1 MSMYGYSGSNY
12 DRFVENTNTS
22 TLHKMKETYWTTKQ
36 AVIKKLG
43 KKEDEH
49 VVASDSQL
57 DAKLEVFKAI
67 QRSSME
73 LLRVIEKYQDR
84 LCVVSQEEN
93 TMGRLLKAHSN
104 KDKTR
109 AGKMMAAVGK
119 AESNSA
125 QERLAL
131 HNPLRRLYQEVE
143 TFRYR
148 AVSDTL
154 VTINRMESARTEYRG
169 ALLWMKNVSEELDP
183 DMYKQLEKFRK
194 VQSQVRKTKSR
205 FDKLKLDVMQKV
217 DLLAASRCNMFSHV
231 LANYQTM
238 LLHYWEKTS
247 RTMSAVA
254 ESFKGYQY
262 YEFNMLRELTETSK
276 KLAQETSNKDGS
288 ERDTDDQDT
297 ASDEEGKQNQ
307 SRSHH
312 NLKQVKPAGTSG
324 TPSDPRSW
332 ANQPS
337 KSEAPWLKKDASDY
351 WKKASGLSSSRQ
363 DVTDAKGNYPTI
375 DDLLGLDNESDGL
388 CDEAEKCY
396 KNDGL
401 NYDRASTST
410 VYSYDQEGD
419 DQVTALKHYARR
431 GSDDDSLISVEGE
444 EGKDARDSA
453 AFDESLLSDLRLKAN
468 HQQRAKASDKDSE
481 FGPFM
486 NFTDDDILLKDD
498 DDDMDFTGKIMEA
511 AAKNKEV
518 QKADG
523 KERDLLT
530 DNPEQVDE
538 DVDKDDMTLLNE
550 ILNAPSTGEDEFAQE
565 WTAVF
570 GSGQNGMAPDV
581 IPQEQDASRQR
592 SEFMPSSLLDTQMS
606 SFTSAPGNVPLFSAG
621 GVNSNTNAASSAPV
635 QTTTAA
641 GSAAQAK
648 KGQKSK
654 PQPLSKGGQQSDMSA
669 WFNLFADLDPLSN
682 PDAIGRKLDDITDA

>member
-12 DRFVENTNTS
+12 DRFVENTNSS

-67 QRSSME
+67 QRSSIE

-109 AGKMMAAVGK
+109 AGKMMGAVGK

-276 KLAQETSNKDGS
+276 KLALETSNKDHS
-288 ERDTDDQDT
+288 DKETDDQDNSS
-297 ASDEEGKQNQ
+297 SDEDGK
-307 SRSHH
+307 
-312 NLKQVKPAGTSG
+312 
-324 TPSDPRSW
+324 
-332 ANQPS
+332 PS
-337 KSEAPWLKKDASDY
+337 KSKVHRDFYPDNQSTNTGLAKGSKSWSDQKLKTDSPWLKKDSGSY
-351 WKKASGLSSSRQ
+351 WKKASGLASERADIGSKQS
-363 DVTDAKGNYPTI
+363 NI
-375 DDLLGLDNESDGL
+375 DDLLGLGAEDSNHNSDKKKSSTG
-388 CDEAEKCY
+388 A
-396 KNDGL
+396 NF
-401 NYDRASTST
+401 DRASTST
-410 VYSYDQEGD
+410 VHSFDQDYDEHFSKQ
-419 DQVTALKHYARR
+419 QSH
-431 GSDDDSLISVEGE
+431 DDSEDESLINVEGE
-444 EGKDARDSA
+444 ESKDAKYSS
-453 AFDESLLSDLRLKAN
+453 AFDDALLSDLRLKGN
-468 HQQRAKASDKDSE
+468 NEQKAKPKEGDTAGD
-481 FGPFM
+481 FGPFLDY
-486 NFTDDDILLKDD
+486 TDDDILLKDD
-498 DDDMDFTGKIMEA
+498 DDDDFTGKIMEA
-511 AAKNKEV
+511 AAKNKEI
-518 QKADG
+518 QKSDG
-523 KERDLLT
+523 KERDLLS
-530 DNPEQVDE
+530 ESLQIE
-538 DVDKDDMTLLNE
+538 DDADKDDMALLNE
-550 ILNAPSTGEDEFAQE
+550 ILNAPSQGEDEFAQE

-570 GSGQNGMAPDV
+570 GSGQSGFIPDV
-581 IPQEQDASRQR
+581 VPQENDASKQKA
-592 SEFMPSSLLDTQMS
+592 EFLPSSLLDTQLS
-606 SFTSAPGNVPLFSAG
+606 SMTSGIGNLSLYGGSTTISGPPAPSGQQQSQPTTSAPG
-621 GVNSNTNAASSAPV
+621 
-635 QTTTAA
+635 AA
-641 GSAAQAK
+641 GVR
-648 KGQKSK
+648 KGPKSK
-654 PQPLSKGGQQSDMSA
+654 PQPLTKGTQQSDMSA

>member
-1 MSMYGYSGSNY
+1 MSTYGYSGSNY

-49 VVASDSQL
+49 VVASDAQL

-67 QRSSME
+67 QKSSMD

-119 AESNSA
+119 SESNSA

-276 KLAQETSNKDGS
+276 KLAQETSS
-288 ERDTDDQDT
+288 PERAEKDTDD
-297 ASDEEGKQNQ
+297 
-307 SRSHH
+307 
-312 NLKQVKPAGTSG
+312 
-324 TPSDPRSW
+324 
-332 ANQPS
+332 
-337 KSEAPWLKKDASDY
+337 Y
-351 WKKASGLSSSRQ
+351 
-363 DVTDAKGNYPTI
+363 
-375 DDLLGLDNESDGL
+375 
-388 CDEAEKCY
+388 
-396 KNDGL
+396 
-401 NYDRASTST
+401 
-410 VYSYDQEGD
+410 
-419 DQVTALKHYARR
+419 
-431 GSDDDSLISVEGE
+431 DDSLISVEE
-444 EGKDARDSA
+444 DEGARDARESK
-453 AFDESLLSDLRLKAN
+453 AFDESLLSGLRLDGTQKQNGTKPAGD
-468 HQQRAKASDKDSE
+468 SD
-481 FGPFM
+481 FGPFTD
-486 NFTDDDILLKDD
+486 FTSDDTLMKDD
-498 DDDMDFTGKIMEA
+498 DDDFDFTGKILEA

-518 QKADG
+518 QKPA
-523 KERDLLT
+523 
-530 DNPEQVDE
+530 
-538 DVDKDDMTLLNE
+538 
-550 ILNAPSTGEDEFAQE
+550 GE
-565 WTAVF
+565 
-570 GSGQNGMAPDV
+570 
-581 IPQEQDASRQR
+581 
-592 SEFMPSSLLDTQMS
+592 
-606 SFTSAPGNVPLFSAG
+606 
-621 GVNSNTNAASSAPV
+621 
-635 QTTTAA
+635 
-641 GSAAQAK
+641 
-648 KGQKSK
+648 
-654 PQPLSKGGQQSDMSA
+654 
-669 WFNLFADLDPLSN
+669 
-682 PDAIGRKLDDITDA
+682 